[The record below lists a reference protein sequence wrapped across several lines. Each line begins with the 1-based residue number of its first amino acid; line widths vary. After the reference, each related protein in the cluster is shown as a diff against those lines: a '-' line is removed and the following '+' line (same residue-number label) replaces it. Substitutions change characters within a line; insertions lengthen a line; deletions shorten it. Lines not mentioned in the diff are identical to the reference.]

1 MSQTV
6 HLVVANNVG
15 CGMPEDKYFPCSRGF
30 GRTAVVYSCTSLGR
44 RRIHSHAK
52 IGGLKYGSTAASFVC
67 EARRNSDFSRQNNRH
82 GSSRGRNRNDD
93 GRDIFE
99 NFEEEDMLSSK
110 NGPLVS
116 HNSGKFQAT
125 SSPGPREKEIVELF
139 RKVQAQL
146 RERATIKEENKVETR
161 RGHVKE
167 QSAVD
172 SLLNLLKKHSV
183 EQGKRSNGEDNGK
196 DLNSDQSQESNQY
209 NGRQNSKFS
218 DSGAPKGESQE
229 ANVASSARPRS
240 VFQRKSPVPRVRYQ
254 PFSNNVADTNAV
266 PIGTEDNENIQDQ
279 LDLKLDDEPEPKFES
294 DIDLDTKDETSVPE
308 FSDDDSDD
316 SEQTY
321 NNEGVDEHVVVQ
333 NEDLNALKMSELRAL
348 AKSRGVKG
356 FSKMKK
362 GDLVELLTEN

>member
-1 MSQTV
+1 MR
-6 HLVVANNVG
+6 
-15 CGMPEDKYFPCSRGF
+15 EDKCFPCSRGF
-30 GRTAVVYSCTSLGR
+30 GRNSVVYSCTSLGR
-44 RRIHSHAK
+44 RRIHSHVK

-67 EARRNSDFSRQNNRH
+67 EARKNSDFSRQNNRH

-93 GRDIFE
+93 GRDVFE
-99 NFEEEDMLSSK
+99 NFEEDMLASK

-116 HNSGKFQAT
+116 HNSGKLQAN

-139 RKVQAQL
+139 RKVQARL
-146 RERATIKEENKVETR
+146 RERSTVKEEKKVEAR
-161 RGHVKE
+161 VGHVKE

-183 EQGKRSNGEDNGK
+183 EQGKRSNGEDNVK
-196 DLNSDQSQESNQY
+196 DLNYDDQSQESNQY

-218 DSGAPKGESQE
+218 DSGAPKGESRE
-229 ANVASSARPRS
+229 ANIASSARPRS

-254 PFSNNVADTNAV
+254 PVSNNLADTNAV
-266 PIGTEDNENIQDQ
+266 PGTEDNNKNIQDQ
-279 LDLKLDDEPEPKFES
+279 LDLKLDDEPEPKLVS
-294 DIDLDTKDETSVPE
+294 DIDLDTKDETSFPE
-308 FSDDDSDD
+308 FSDDDSHD

-333 NEDLNALKMSELRAL
+333 NEDLNAMKMSELRAL

>member
-1 MSQTV
+1 
-6 HLVVANNVG
+6 
-15 CGMPEDKYFPCSRGF
+15 MPEDKCFPCSRGL
-30 GRTAVVYSCTSLGR
+30 GRRTVVYSCTSLGR
-44 RRIHSHAK
+44 RRIHSHVK
-52 IGGLKYGSTAASFVC
+52 IGGLKYGSMAASFVC

-82 GSSRGRNRNDD
+82 GSSRGKDRNDD

-99 NFEEEDMLSSK
+99 NFEEDMLSSK

-125 SSPGPREKEIVELF
+125 PSPGPREKEIVELF
-139 RKVQAQL
+139 RKVQARL
-146 RERATIKEENKVETR
+146 RERTTVKEEKKVEVR

-183 EQGKRSNGEDNGK
+183 EQGKRSNGEDNVK
-196 DLNSDQSQESNQY
+196 DLNYDDQSQESNQY

-218 DSGAPKGESQE
+218 DSGAPNGESQE
-229 ANVASSARPRS
+229 AIIASSARPRS

-254 PFSNNVADTNAV
+254 PVSNNLADTNAV

-279 LDLKLDDEPEPKFES
+279 LDLKLDDEPEPKLVS
-294 DIDLDTKDETSVPE
+294 DIDLDTKDETSFPE
-308 FSDDDSDD
+308 FSDDDSHD

-333 NEDLNALKMSELRAL
+333 NEDLNALKISELRAL